1 MPGAACRGLL
11 VLVIERGRKKPAEAT
26 WGFVSAHVATNSA
39 RQDRD
44 RHNAPEGAF
53 DLEAHAGPRIKT
65 SERGVTIQVERERER
80 EKERETLPCA
90 GHGVRL
96 PSLLLHV
103 GRPTLAAGESRV

>member
-80 EKERETLPCA
+80 ERKRERRSLVQDTVFASRASSCML
-90 GHGVRL
+90 GGRL
-96 PSLLLHV
+96 
-103 GRPTLAAGESRV
+103 